1 VKAVFLTAGLLVT
14 LTALSRAQ
22 APAAPAAQA
31 VQPSEQTL
39 PRATSDPV
47 DFARDIVPILN
58 TSCIRCHG
66 RGKARGGF
74 SLETRAA
81 MMEGGDSGDAVLPG
95 KSGDSL
101 LIHLVAGL
109 DPDNV
114 MPQKGSRLK
123 PAQIGM
129 LRAWIDQGA
138 PWPDEINFAKAPPRN
153 LHRTKVDLPAL
164 PALPAGALMASHQ
177 KAEHPVDRLLA
188 PYFEKHQ
195 IAPGALASDRRFVR
209 RVYLDVI
216 GLLPSP
222 DQVTAFVDD
231 RRSDKRERLVD
242 ALLADRRQY
251 AEHWLSF
258 WNDALRND
266 YRGTGYID
274 GGRRQITM
282 WLYKALF
289 DNLPYDQFVAQ
300 LVNPVAGAEG
310 FTKGI
315 VWRGVVNASQLPPM
329 QAAQNISQVFMG
341 VNLKCASCHDS
352 FINDW
357 QLADSYGLASVY
369 ADERLEMVECD
380 RPTGKM
386 APTRFIYAKLGKI
399 DPAAPRSARLAQ
411 LASVMIGPENGR
423 LSRTIVNRLW
433 ARFLGRGLVEPLDDM
448 EQPAWHPAL
457 LDWLAEDLVANGYD
471 LKKTMARILT
481 SRAYQLEAVDVP
493 EQAESY
499 VFSGPAIRRMSAEQF
514 ADALGAVTGVW
525 PEKPYRDVALVVAA
539 AAPARARASARAS
552 APARAS
558 ASARSAAPP
567 SKAARPS
574 GYVVGT
580 RAALITADPL
590 MVALG
595 RPNREQVTTSRSAA
609 ATTLQALE
617 LANGAT
623 LADML
628 ERGAKKL
635 LAEARTA
642 DRVIDLVYQRAL
654 GRAPTDAEMTLCRSL
669 VGDGAQTPTAAAVE
683 DLLWAVVMLP
693 EFQLL
698 D

>member
-1 VKAVFLTAGLLVT
+1 VQAVILTAGLLVT
-14 LTALSRAQ
+14 LTAMFARAEAQ
-22 APAAPAAQA
+22 APAAPSTQA
-31 VQPSEQTL
+31 VQPDARAL
-39 PRATSDPV
+39 PPAASDPV
-47 DFARDIVPILN
+47 DFAKDIVPILN

-66 RGKARGGF
+66 RGKSRGGF
-74 SLETRAA
+74 SLETRER
-81 MMEGGDSGDAVLPG
+81 MMEGGDSGDAVLAG

-123 PAQIGM
+123 PAQIGV

-138 PWPDEINFAKAPPRN
+138 PWPDEINFAKIPPRN

-164 PALPAGALMASHQ
+164 PAPSGLPAGALMASHQ
-177 KAEHPVDRLLA
+177 KAAAHPVDRLLA
-188 PYFEKHQ
+188 PYFAKHNV
-195 IAPGALASDRRFVR
+195 APGAPASDRRFVR

-222 DQVTAFVDD
+222 AQVTAFVNDA
-231 RRSDKRERLVD
+231 RPDKRVRLVD
-242 ALLADRRQY
+242 ALLADRKAY

-274 GGRRQITM
+274 GGRRQITP
-282 WLYKALF
+282 WLYDALVK
-289 DNLPYDQFVAQ
+289 NLPYDQFVAQ
-300 LVNPVAGAEG
+300 LVNPAPGAEG

-315 VWRGVVNASQLPPM
+315 VWRGVVNASQTPPM
-329 QAAQNISQVFMG
+329 QAAQNVSQVFMG

-357 QLADSYGLASVY
+357 QLADSYGLASIY

-380 RPTGKM
+380 KPTGKM
-386 APTRFIYAKLGKI
+386 APTRFIYSELGKI
-399 DPAAPRSARLAQ
+399 DSAAARDVRLEQ
-411 LASVMIGPENGR
+411 LASVMTGPENGR

-433 ARFLGRGLVEPLDDM
+433 ARFMGRGIVEPLDDM
-448 EQPAWHPAL
+448 EQPAWHPEL

-481 SRAYQLEAVDVP
+481 SRAYQSEAVDVP
-493 EQAESY
+493 EQVEAGAY
-499 VFSGPAIRRMSAEQF
+499 VFTGPAIRRMSAEQF
-514 ADALGAVTGVW
+514 TDALSAVTGVW
-525 PEKPYRDVALVVAA
+525 AEKPFRDVALVVQAGL
-539 AAPARARASARAS
+539 PS
-552 APARAS
+552 
-558 ASARSAAPP
+558 
-567 SKAARPS
+567 SKAKAKPAQAAQTGQASRT
-574 GYVVGT
+574 VGT
-580 RAALITADPL
+580 RAALIPADPL

-595 RPNREQVTTSRSAA
+595 RPNREQVTTSRAAA

-617 LANGAT
+617 LANGGT
-623 LADML
+623 LATVL
-628 ERGAKKL
+628 EKGAKKV
-635 LAEARTA
+635 LAEPRTT
-642 DRVIDLVYQRAL
+642 DQVIDLVYRRAL
-654 GRAPTDAEMTLCRSL
+654 GRAPTDTEMTLCRSL
-669 VGDGAQTPTAAAVE
+669 LGGEGKPPTAAGVE

-693 EFQLL
+693 EFQLM

>member
-47 DFARDIVPILN
+47 DVARDIVPILN

-493 EQAESY
+493 EQIEAGAY
-499 VFSGPAIRRMSAEQF
+499 VFTGPAIRRMSAEQF
-514 ADALGAVTGVW
+514 ADALSAVTGVW
-525 PEKPYRDVALVVAA
+525 AEKPFRDVSLVVQAGL
-539 AAPARARASARAS
+539 ASAKAS
-552 APARAS
+552 KQPQ
-558 ASARSAAPP
+558 
-567 SKAARPS
+567 
-574 GYVVGT
+574 GYVGT
-580 RAALITADPL
+580 RAALVPADPL
-590 MVALG
+590 TVALG
-595 RPNREQVTTSRSAA
+595 RPNREQVTTTRAAA

-617 LANGAT
+617 LANGST
-623 LADML
+623 LASVL
-628 ERGAKKL
+628 ERGGKKL
-635 LAEARTA
+635 LAEAQTTGQ
-642 DRVIDLVYQRAL
+642 VIDLVFQRAV
-654 GRAPTDAEMTLCRSL
+654 GRAPTESEVTLCRSL
-669 VGDGAQTPTAAAVE
+669 LGDKPTAAGVE

-693 EFQLL
+693 EFQLM